1 MLLIIIMPVFYLKG
15 ACYTMKN
22 DTAIENTLKS
32 VFKIAIINIIFGWII
47 LIIITRNLNA
57 FNSTD
62 FTVNLY
68 RYGTLAFIGINADLL
83 RIAKKGMKE
92 EKYYTEE

>member
-1 MLLIIIMPVFYLKG
+1 
-15 ACYTMKN
+15 MKN
-22 DTAIENTLKS
+22 STTIENTLKS
-32 VFKIAIINIIFGWII
+32 VFKISIINIIFGWII

-92 EKYYTEE
+92 EKNYTE